1 MPPLGLLVPAAPLCA
16 GLAANIMGCGA
27 NVGDLQ
33 SDIRCITTC
42 MLNTSNS

>member
-16 GLAANIMGCGA
+16 GLAANIMGCA